1 ASGATVYA
9 AGTFY
14 LSWGLDSYG
23 GNAPVNPAVQ
33 QMMRN
38 LLARFVLPRQPAA
51 SFSPVSLTFAAQPVG
66 TTSTAQTV
74 ALTNNGSAALSI
86 SGIAASGDYT
96 QTNNCG
102 TSLGVGASCTINV
115 TFTPTVA
122 GSRTGT
128 LSVTDNAAGSPQS
141 VSLVGTG
148 IAPGAALSPA
158 SLTFAAQLVG
168 TTSAAQTV
176 TLTNT
181 VTALLNIGVIAT
193 SGNYAQ
199 TNNCGTSLGAG
210 ANCAINV
217 TFTPTAT
224 GTRAGTLSVT
234 D

>member
-86 SGIAASGDYT
+86 SGIAASGDYA

-102 TSLGVGASCTINV
+102 TSLGVGTSCTINV
-115 TFTPTVA
+115 TFAPTTSA
-122 GSRTGT
+122 TRTGT
-128 LSVTDNAAGSPQS
+128 LSITDNASASPQTAT
-141 VSLVGTG
+141 LTGTG
-148 IAPGAALSPA
+148 IALGTM
-158 SLTFAAQLVG
+158 LTPS
-168 TTSAAQTV
+168 TTT
-176 TLTNT
+176 
-181 VTALLNIGVIAT
+181 I
-193 SGNYAQ
+193 
-199 TNNCGTSLGAG
+199 
-210 ANCAINV
+210 
-217 TFTPTAT
+217 
-224 GTRAGTLSVT
+224 
-234 D
+234 